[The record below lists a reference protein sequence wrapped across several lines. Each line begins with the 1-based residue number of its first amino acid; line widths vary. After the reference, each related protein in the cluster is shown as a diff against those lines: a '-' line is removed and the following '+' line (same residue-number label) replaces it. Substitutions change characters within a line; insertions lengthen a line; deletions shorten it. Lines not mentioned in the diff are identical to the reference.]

1 MSRNRVAALLLALA
15 AAIPARAE
23 TFRLD
28 DSMSQVFPPSADW
41 DWVPFSARSGNTT
54 LQIHLRVNVR
64 IDTRAWV
71 GKQVRIFMVLPLE
84 AGGPVGATWEARGP
98 LLPGRLNSG
107 ERTLVYAGTIGAP
120 VLEDTLNVRLTTDAR
135 LRTATTRRVAFGFE
149 LDRP

>member
-1 MSRNRVAALLLALA
+1 MIRTVAIALCMILAHA
-15 AAIPARAE
+15 NTARAE

-41 DWVPFSARSGNTT
+41 DWAPFSARSGNTT
-54 LQIHLRVNVR
+54 LQMHLRVNVR

-71 GKQVRIFMVLPLE
+71 GKQVRIFMVLPQE
-84 AGGPVGATWEARGP
+84 AGGPVSATWEARGP

-107 ERTLVYAGTIGAP
+107 ERALVYSGTLGAS

-135 LRTATTRRVAFGFE
+135 LRTATTRRVAFSFE